1 MTSRLAFRAASRRA
15 LSILPVLSL
24 AACGGELDEA
34 NTGNPGGPVE
44 EVTAAL
50 TGTWTFFTHG
60 PSTSLGTCLLLT
72 NGNVMCHESSTN
84 RWHRLT
90 PDNTGSYKNGT
101 WDATP
106 IPPMP
111 PGNDSSGCVNC
122 TYAPLY
128 FASAVLPSGN
138 VVVIG
143 GEYNGA
149 GPPETSIGFVYDPLN
164 NSWSSQL
171 QEVFGTGNVG
181 DAKGTVLQ
189 DGRFLLTN
197 RTNTNM
203 EVLNTTTNA
212 FSALNPT
219 GKLDKNSEE
228 SWNILYDGTVLTVD
242 SWTTSASFERYTPSS
257 NSWGNSGTTPVR
269 LTDNGTGLGTSGEVG
284 PCVLRPDSKL
294 FCFSGNSLGKNALY
308 DTATNT
314 WSHTASMDFP
324 AGPSGGHFAMADGPA
339 AALPNGN
346 ILAMASPVLDTS
358 TYNPPSHFYEV
369 TLTSNTVVQVAD
381 TPSSP
386 LVASYNGRMLVL
398 PTGEVLLTGFD
409 DTMLYSNG
417 GAPAGNARP
426 SVSTSPSMIAAGGV
440 YSISGRQLNGYSEG
454 ASYGDDAQM
463 ATNYPLVR
471 LTNTATGHVSYA
483 RTYNHSRMGVEPV
496 GSTTSVST
504 TFQVPVGYEN
514 GPSTIEVVANGIASP
529 SVSTSGRFTSLTLQ
543 NGWTAYG
550 GYTPSASND
559 GGIVQLRGGVTTTGT
574 SISPF
579 TLPAGFRPS
588 AAVYVQTDLVN
599 ATPGRVIIYP
609 SGVVTV
615 EDAGTGTTNASRF
628 TSLDGVSF
636 ATTATG
642 FTALTLQNGW
652 TNAPFSTRNAAVK
665 NDGGLIR
672 FQGAI
677 AAPSGSSP
685 MPFVLPAA
693 FRPPTDTFVQADL
706 CDGYKGVLVLH
717 ADGTVAVFAYNLD
730 PSLPTCFTSLEGVT
744 FAASASGY
752 TAATLQNGW
761 VNAVFSTR
769 NVAFKNDGGIVRFE
783 GAVGNGTAATIFTLP
798 ADLRLPRTMYV
809 NINLCG
815 GRQGRIDVSA
825 DGRVSVEVPSSG
837 AFTDATCFTSLEG
850 ASFAFGS

>member
-1 MTSRLAFRAASRRA
+1 MTSRLGTGATIRRA
-15 LSILPVLSL
+15 LTLLPLVSI
-24 AACGGELDEA
+24 AACGDFDR
-34 NTGNPGGPVE
+34 TGTANPGEAVE

-50 TGTWTFFTHG
+50 TGTWTPFTHTPPG
-60 PSTSLGTCLLLT
+60 NLKTCLLLT
-72 NGNVMCHESSTN
+72 NGNVVCHEGGSN

-101 WDATP
+101 WDAVQ

-111 PGNDSSGCVNC
+111 PGNDSSFNCVNC

-128 FASAVLPSGN
+128 FASAVLPDGR

-143 GEYNGA
+143 GEYNG
-149 GPPETSIGFVYDPLN
+149 GLVPHTNIGFMYDPLAN
-164 NSWSSQL
+164 TWSSQL
-171 QEVFGTGNVG
+171 QELFGGGDVG
-181 DAKGTVLQ
+181 DTKGTVLQ
-189 DGRFLLTN
+189 DGRFVLGECFGT
-197 RTNTNM
+197 RM
-203 EVLNTTTNA
+203 EVLNPTTGVFT
-212 FSALNPT
+212 ALNAS
-219 GKLDKNSEE
+219 GKLDQNAEE
-228 SWNILYDGTVLTVD
+228 GWSILYDGSMLTVD
-242 SWTTSASFERYTPSS
+242 GSTSSASFERYTPST
-257 NSWGNSGTTPVR
+257 NSWSNGTMPVR
-269 LTDNGTGLGTSGEVG
+269 LSDNGAGLGTSGEVG

-346 ILAMASPVLDTS
+346 ILALASPVLNGAP
-358 TYNPPSHFYEV
+358 YNPPSHFYEV
-369 TLTSNTVVQVAD
+369 TLTSNQVVQVAE
-381 TPSSP
+381 TPGVAG
-386 LVASYNGRMLVL
+386 VASYNGRLLVL

-409 DTMLYSNG
+409 DVMLYSNG
-417 GAPAGNARP
+417 GAPSGNARP

-440 YSISGRQLNGYSEG
+440 YSISGRQFNGYSEG

-463 ATNYPLVR
+463 STNYPLVR
-471 LTNTATGHVSYA
+471 LTNTTTGHVFYA

-496 GSTTSVST
+496 GSTTAVST

-529 SVSTSGRFTSLTLQ
+529 SVSTGGRFTSLTLQ

-559 GGIVQLRGGVTTTGT
+559 GGIVQLRGAVTTTGT

-579 TLPAGFRPS
+579 TLPAAFRPS
-588 AAVYVQTDLVN
+588 AAVYVQTDLFN
-599 ATPGRVIIYP
+599 AAAGRVIVFP
-609 SGVVTV
+609 NGVVTV
-615 EDAGTGTTNASRF
+615 EDAGTGTTNASKF

-693 FRPPTDTFVQADL
+693 FRPATDTFVQADL
-706 CDGYKGVLVLH
+706 CDGNKGELVLH
-717 ADGTVAVFAYNLD
+717 ADGTLAVFAYNLD

-769 NVAFKNDGGIVRFE
+769 NVAYKSDGGIVRFE

-798 ADLRLPRTMYV
+798 ADLRPPRTMYV

-815 GRQGRIDVSA
+815 GRQGRLDVFT
-825 DGRVSVEVPSSG
+825 DGRVSVEVPSTG

-850 ASFAFGS
+850 ASFAFGT